1 MKRDPLAR
9 SVLTFVVLGLVALAA
24 VAVAGTLVI
33 RRIATNQAID
43 EARQVT
49 ALAANVVE
57 RRVDDGLIPGRADS
71 TGKVSSVVF
80 TAVLRPPIVR
90 VKILTQDGTV
100 VYSDLSKLI
109 GKRFPLDDQQRA
121 AFASGEVRAGFADTD
136 APQNRTERSL
146 GTLLEVAA
154 PIATP
159 NGTPLLFET
168 YQSASSVA
176 DSRRQLLRAFA
187 PVLVVALLAFAAL
200 VIPLAWVTNRRMQRA
215 ARDREGLLLRAVNA
229 SDLERRRIASDLHDG
244 PIQEMAGLAM
254 RLSAMAEVVDDPA
267 SKTALADSAGA
278 VRGSV
283 ATLRSAIVG
292 VYPPN
297 LQQAGLGP
305 ALADLTARLPAEGL
319 SVSLDVAD
327 PGGFSAPVD
336 ELLYR
341 ACQEGLRN
349 VQAHATATAVS
360 VRVHRDGDAGAVL
373 EVIDDGRGFD
383 PATDGL
389 ARGEGHLGLQI
400 LRDLVQDA
408 GGSLSLAPGDP
419 SGTVLRVEVPVT

>member
-1 MKRDPLAR
+1 MKRDPVAR
-9 SVLTFVVLGLVALAA
+9 SVITFALLGLVALAA

-49 ALAANVVE
+49 KLAASVVE

-90 VKILTQDGTV
+90 VKILTKDGTV

-109 GKRFPLDDQQRA
+109 GKRYPLDDQQRA
-121 AFASGEVRAGFADTD
+121 AFRSGEVQAGFADLD
-136 APQNRTERSL
+136 APRNRTERSL
-146 GTLLEVAA
+146 GSLLEVSA

-168 YQSASSVA
+168 YQTASSVA
-176 DSRRQLLRAFA
+176 DNRRQLLRSFA
-187 PVLVVALLAFAAL
+187 PVLIVALIAFAAL
-200 VIPLAWVTNRRMQRA
+200 VIPLAWVVNRRMQRA
-215 ARDREGLLLRAVNA
+215 ARDREALLQRAVNA
-229 SDLERRRIASDLHDG
+229 SDLERQRIASDLHDG

-254 RLSAMAEVVDDPA
+254 RLSALSELVGDPA
-267 SKTALADSAGA
+267 SKSALDDSAGA

-305 ALADLTARLPAEGL
+305 ALADLTARLPSEGL
-319 SVSLDVAD
+319 SVTLDVAD
-327 PGGFSAPVD
+327 PAGYSAPAD

-349 VQAHATATAVS
+349 VQAHANAHTVA
-360 VRVHRDGDAGAVL
+360 VRVHRDGDQAVL
-373 EVIDDGRGFD
+373 EVTDDGRGVD
-383 PATDGL
+383 PTTTGVARTDG
-389 ARGEGHLGLQI
+389 HMGLQI
-400 LRDLVQDA
+400 LRDLVQNA
-408 GGSLSLAPGDP
+408 GGTLSLSPADGGG
-419 SGTVLRVEVPVT
+419 SVLRVEVPAG

>member
-1 MKRDPLAR
+1 MKRDPVAR
-9 SVLTFVVLGLVALAA
+9 SVITFALLGLLALAA

-49 ALAANVVE
+49 KLAASVVE

-90 VKILTQDGTV
+90 VKILTKDGTV

-109 GKRFPLDDQQRA
+109 GKRYPLDDQQRA
-121 AFASGEVRAGFADTD
+121 AFQSGEVQAGFADLD
-136 APQNRTERSL
+136 APRNRTERSL
-146 GTLLEVAA
+146 GSLLEVSA
-154 PIATP
+154 PISTP
-159 NGTPLLFET
+159 KGTPLLFET
-168 YQSASSVA
+168 YQTASSVA
-176 DSRRQLLRAFA
+176 DNRRQLLRSFA
-187 PVLVVALLAFAAL
+187 PVLIVALIAFAAL
-200 VIPLAWVTNRRMQRA
+200 VIPLAWVVNRRMHRA
-215 ARDREGLLLRAVNA
+215 ARDREALLQRAVNA
-229 SDLERRRIASDLHDG
+229 SDLERQRIASDLHDG

-254 RLSAMAEVVDDPA
+254 RLSALSELVDDLA
-267 SKTALADSAGA
+267 SKSALDDSAGA

-305 ALADLTARLPAEGL
+305 ALADLTARLPSEGL
-319 SVSLDVAD
+319 SVTLDVAD
-327 PGGFSAPVD
+327 PAGYSAPVD

-349 VQAHATATAVS
+349 IQAHANAHTVA
-360 VRVHRDGDAGAVL
+360 VRVRRDGDDAVL
-373 EVIDDGRGFD
+373 EVTDDGRGVD
-383 PATDGL
+383 PTTAGVARTDG
-389 ARGEGHLGLQI
+389 HMGLQI
-400 LRDLVQDA
+400 LRDLVQNA
-408 GGSLSLAPGDP
+408 GGTLSLSPADGGG
-419 SGTVLRVEVPVT
+419 SVLRVEVPAG

>member
-1 MKRDPLAR
+1 MKRDPVAR
-9 SVLTFVVLGLVALAA
+9 SVITFVLLGLVALAA

-49 ALAANVVE
+49 KLAASVVE

-80 TAVLRPPIVR
+80 TAVLRPPIAR
-90 VKILTQDGTV
+90 VKILTKDGTV

-109 GKRFPLDDQQRA
+109 GKRYPLDDQQRA
-121 AFASGEVRAGFADTD
+121 AFASGEVQAGFADLD
-136 APQNRTERSL
+136 APRNRTERSL
-146 GTLLEVAA
+146 GSLLEVSA

-168 YQSASSVA
+168 YQTASSVA
-176 DSRRQLLRAFA
+176 DNRRQLLRSFA
-187 PVLVVALLAFAAL
+187 PVLIVALIAFAAL
-200 VIPLAWVTNRRMQRA
+200 VIPLAWVVNRRMQRA
-215 ARDREGLLLRAVNA
+215 ARDREALLQRAVNA
-229 SDLERRRIASDLHDG
+229 SDLERQRIASDLHDG

-254 RLSAMAEVVDDPA
+254 RLSALSELVGDPA
-267 SKTALADSAGA
+267 SKSALDDSAGA

-305 ALADLTARLPAEGL
+305 ALADLTARLPSEGL
-319 SVSLDVAD
+319 SVTLDVAD
-327 PGGFSAPVD
+327 PAGYSAPVD

-349 VQAHATATAVS
+349 VQAHANAHTVA
-360 VRVHRDGDAGAVL
+360 VRVHRDGDDAVL
-373 EVIDDGRGFD
+373 EVTDDGRGVD
-383 PATDGL
+383 PTTTGVARTDG
-389 ARGEGHLGLQI
+389 HMGLQI
-400 LRDLVQDA
+400 LRDLVQNA
-408 GGSLSLAPGDP
+408 GGTLSLSPADGAG
-419 SGTVLRVEVPVT
+419 SVLRVEVPAG

>member
-1 MKRDPLAR
+1 MKRDPVAR
-9 SVLTFVVLGLVALAA
+9 SVITFALLGLVALAA

-49 ALAANVVE
+49 KLAASVVE

-90 VKILTQDGTV
+90 VKILTKDGTV

-109 GKRFPLDDQQRA
+109 GKRYPLDDQQRA
-121 AFASGEVRAGFADTD
+121 AFRSGEVQAGFADLD
-136 APQNRTERSL
+136 APRNRTERSL
-146 GTLLEVAA
+146 GSLLEVSA

-168 YQSASSVA
+168 YQTASSVA
-176 DSRRQLLRAFA
+176 DNRRQLLRSFA
-187 PVLVVALLAFAAL
+187 PVLIVALLAFAAL
-200 VIPLAWVTNRRMQRA
+200 VIPLAWVVNRRMQRA
-215 ARDREGLLLRAVNA
+215 ARDREALLQKAVNA
-229 SDLERRRIASDLHDG
+229 SDLERQRIASDLHDG

-254 RLSAMAEVVDDPA
+254 RLSALSDLVEDPA
-267 SKTALADSAGA
+267 SKDALDDSAGA

-305 ALADLTARLPAEGL
+305 ALADLTARLPSEGL
-319 SVSLDVAD
+319 AVTLDVAD
-327 PGGFSAPVD
+327 PAGYSAPVD

-341 ACQEGLRN
+341 VCQEGLRN
-349 VQAHATATAVS
+349 VQAHANAHTVA
-360 VRVHRDGDAGAVL
+360 VRVRRDGDDAVL
-373 EVIDDGRGFD
+373 EVTDDGRGVD
-383 PATDGL
+383 PSTTGVARTDG
-389 ARGEGHLGLQI
+389 HMGLQI
-400 LRDLVQDA
+400 LRDLVQNA
-408 GGSLSLAPGDP
+408 GGTLSLSPTDGGG
-419 SGTVLRVEVPVT
+419 SVLRVEVPAG

>member
-1 MKRDPLAR
+1 MKWDPVAR
-9 SVLTFVVLGLVALAA
+9 SVVTFVLLGLVALAA

-57 RRVDDGLIPGRADS
+57 RRVDNGLIPGRADS

-90 VKILTQDGTV
+90 VKILTKDGTV
-100 VYSDLSKLI
+100 VYSDLSRLI
-109 GKRFPLDDQQRA
+109 GKRFPLDDQQRT
-121 AFASGEVRAGFADTD
+121 AFATGDVQAGFADLDT
-136 APQNRTERSL
+136 PRNRTERAL
-146 GTLLEVAA
+146 GPLLEVSA

-176 DSRRQLLRAFA
+176 DSRRQLLRSFA
-187 PVLVVALLAFAAL
+187 PVLLVALIAFAAIM
-200 VIPLAWVTNRRMQRA
+200 IPLAWVVNRRTQRA
-215 ARDREGLLLRAVNA
+215 ARDREALLQRAVNA
-229 SDLERRRIASDLHDG
+229 SDLERQHIASDLHDG

-254 RLSAMAEVVDDPA
+254 RLSALAELVDDPA
-267 SKTALADSAGA
+267 AKSALDDSAGA

-297 LQQAGLGP
+297 LQHAGLGP
-305 ALADLTARLPAEGL
+305 ALADLTARLPSEGL
-319 SVSLDVAD
+319 SVTLDVAD
-327 PGGFSAPVD
+327 PAGYSAPVD
-336 ELLYR
+336 ELLFR

-349 VQAHATATAVS
+349 IQAHANAKTVS
-360 VRVHRDGDAGAVL
+360 VRVGREDGRAVL
-373 EVIDDGRGFD
+373 EVIDDGRGVD
-383 PATDGL
+383 TAPGRVSRTGGHMGL
-389 ARGEGHLGLQI
+389 HI
-400 LRDLVQDA
+400 LRDLVQNA
-408 GGSLSLAPGDP
+408 GGTLSLAPGRP
-419 SGTVLRVEVPVT
+419 GGTVLRVEVPVA

>member
-1 MKRDPLAR
+1 MKRDPVAR
-9 SVLTFVVLGLVALAA
+9 SVITFALLGLVALAA

-49 ALAANVVE
+49 KLAASVVE

-90 VKILTQDGTV
+90 VKILTKDGTV

-109 GKRFPLDDQQRA
+109 GKRYPLDDQQRA
-121 AFASGEVRAGFADTD
+121 AFRSGEVQAGFADLD
-136 APQNRTERSL
+136 APRNRTERSL
-146 GTLLEVAA
+146 GSLLEVSA
-154 PIATP
+154 PISTP

-168 YQSASSVA
+168 YQTASSVA
-176 DSRRQLLRAFA
+176 DNRRQLLRSFA
-187 PVLVVALLAFAAL
+187 PVLIVALIAFAAL
-200 VIPLAWVTNRRMQRA
+200 VIPLAWVVNRRMHRA
-215 ARDREGLLLRAVNA
+215 ARDREALLQRAVNA
-229 SDLERRRIASDLHDG
+229 SDLERQRIASDLHDG

-254 RLSAMAEVVDDPA
+254 RLSALSELVDDPA
-267 SKTALADSAGA
+267 SKSALDDSAGA

-305 ALADLTARLPAEGL
+305 ALNDLTARLPSEGL
-319 SVSLDVAD
+319 SVTLDVAD
-327 PGGFSAPVD
+327 PAGYSAAVD

-349 VQAHATATAVS
+349 VQAHANAHTVA
-360 VRVHRDGDAGAVL
+360 VRVRRDGDDAVL
-373 EVIDDGRGFD
+373 EVTDDGRGVD
-383 PATDGL
+383 PTTTGVGRTDG
-389 ARGEGHLGLQI
+389 HMGLQI
-400 LRDLVQDA
+400 LHDLIQNA
-408 GGSLSLAPGDP
+408 GGTLTLSPADGGG
-419 SGTVLRVEVPVT
+419 SVLRVEVPAG

>member
-1 MKRDPLAR
+1 MQTPPESLRAPGATSACTASLPSRAPYRLGRPYHRPVKRDAVAR
-9 SVLTFVVLGLVALAA
+9 SVITFALLGLVALAA

-49 ALAANVVE
+49 KLAASVVE

-90 VKILTQDGTV
+90 VKIITKDGTI

-121 AFASGEVRAGFADTD
+121 AFASGEVQAGFADLD
-136 APQNRTERSL
+136 APRNRTERSL
-146 GTLLEVAA
+146 GSLLEVSA
-154 PIATP
+154 PISTP

-168 YQSASSVA
+168 YQTASSVA
-176 DSRRQLLRAFA
+176 DNRRQLLRSFA
-187 PVLVVALLAFAAL
+187 PVLIVALIAFAAL
-200 VIPLAWVTNRRMQRA
+200 VIPLAWVVNRRMQRA
-215 ARDREGLLLRAVNA
+215 ARDREALLQRAVNA
-229 SDLERRRIASDLHDG
+229 SDLERQRIASDLHDG

-254 RLSAMAEVVDDPA
+254 RLSALSELVDDPA
-267 SKTALADSAGA
+267 SKGALDDSAGA

-305 ALADLTARLPAEGL
+305 ALADLTARLPSEGL
-319 SVSLDVAD
+319 SVTLDVAD
-327 PGGFSAPVD
+327 PAGYSAPAD

-349 VQAHATATAVS
+349 VQAHANARTATRRCS
-360 VRVHRDGDAGAVL
+360 R
-373 EVIDDGRGFD
+373 
-383 PATDGL
+383 
-389 ARGEGHLGLQI
+389 
-400 LRDLVQDA
+400 
-408 GGSLSLAPGDP
+408 
-419 SGTVLRVEVPVT
+419 

>member
-1 MKRDPLAR
+1 MKRDPVAR
-9 SVLTFVVLGLVALAA
+9 SVITFALLGLVALAA

-49 ALAANVVE
+49 KLAASVVE

-90 VKILTQDGTV
+90 VKILTKDGTV

-109 GKRFPLDDQQRA
+109 GKRYPLDDQQRA
-121 AFASGEVRAGFADTD
+121 AFRSGEVQAGFADLD
-136 APQNRTERSL
+136 APRNRTERSL
-146 GTLLEVAA
+146 GSLLEVSA
-154 PIATP
+154 PISTP

-168 YQSASSVA
+168 YQTASSVA
-176 DSRRQLLRAFA
+176 DNRRQLLRSFA
-187 PVLVVALLAFAAL
+187 PVLIVALIAFAAL
-200 VIPLAWVTNRRMQRA
+200 VIPLAWVVNRRMHRA
-215 ARDREGLLLRAVNA
+215 ARDREALLQRAVNA
-229 SDLERRRIASDLHDG
+229 SDLERQRIASDLHDG

-254 RLSAMAEVVDDPA
+254 RLSALSELVDDPA
-267 SKTALADSAGA
+267 SKSALDDSAGA

-305 ALADLTARLPAEGL
+305 ALNDLTARLPSEGL
-319 SVSLDVAD
+319 SVTLDVAD
-327 PGGFSAPVD
+327 PAGYSAPVD

-349 VQAHATATAVS
+349 VQAHANAHTVA
-360 VRVHRDGDAGAVL
+360 VRVRRDGDDAVL
-373 EVIDDGRGFD
+373 EVTDDGRGVD
-383 PATDGL
+383 PTTTGVGRTDG
-389 ARGEGHLGLQI
+389 HMGLQI
-400 LRDLVQDA
+400 LHDLIQNA
-408 GGSLSLAPGDP
+408 GGTLTLSPADGGG
-419 SGTVLRVEVPVT
+419 SVLRVEVPAG

>member
-1 MKRDPLAR
+1 VKRDPVAR
-9 SVLTFVVLGLVALAA
+9 SVITFALLGLVALAA

-49 ALAANVVE
+49 KLAASVVE

-90 VKILTQDGTV
+90 VKILTKDGTV

-109 GKRFPLDDQQRA
+109 GKRYPLDDQQRA
-121 AFASGEVRAGFADTD
+121 AFRSGEVQAGFADLD
-136 APQNRTERSL
+136 APRNRTERSL
-146 GTLLEVAA
+146 GSLLEVSA
-154 PIATP
+154 PISTP

-168 YQSASSVA
+168 YQTASSVA
-176 DSRRQLLRAFA
+176 DNRRQLLRSFA
-187 PVLVVALLAFAAL
+187 PVLIVALIAFAAL
-200 VIPLAWVTNRRMQRA
+200 VIPLAWVVNRRMHRA
-215 ARDREGLLLRAVNA
+215 ARDREALLQRAVNA
-229 SDLERRRIASDLHDG
+229 SDLERQRIASDLHDG

-254 RLSAMAEVVDDPA
+254 RLSALSELVDDPA
-267 SKTALADSAGA
+267 SKSALDDSAGA

-305 ALADLTARLPAEGL
+305 ALNDLTARLPSEGL
-319 SVSLDVAD
+319 SVTLDVAD
-327 PGGFSAPVD
+327 PAGYSAPVD

-349 VQAHATATAVS
+349 VQAHANAHTVA
-360 VRVHRDGDAGAVL
+360 VRVRRDGDDAVL
-373 EVIDDGRGFD
+373 EVTDDGRGVD
-383 PATDGL
+383 PTTTGVGRTDG
-389 ARGEGHLGLQI
+389 HMGLQI
-400 LRDLVQDA
+400 LHDLIQNA
-408 GGSLSLAPGDP
+408 GGTLTLSPADGGG
-419 SGTVLRVEVPVT
+419 SVLRVEVPAG